1 MDGAHATAAAAGWV
15 SSEAGGASSS
25 ASSASS
31 YGSWES
37 RFRLHKEVHLRRLR
51 RRRAAARGGGSNKGG
66 AGAGDADVQELALPL
81 GMSFAAVLAQVLNR
95 CSGTG
100 GSLQPH
106 VLSKMCTSAVKESLT
121 NIYGDRFE
129 VFMRNFEKSFGSTLR
144 TLHLINEAP
153 VHEQD
158 MPQCSYKG
166 GIPEIRMSDDD
177 SQSWIH
183 DVHKDTPLSS
193 MDNQIILHGG
203 VSHQLVHLIHSRSAA
218 GIDQRVFSVF
228 ERSVNEQARS
238 NDLKELEIKL
248 QMKGLQ
254 LGESQLAVSSEAN
267 ELKKVEIRLGFEKAS
282 FKVEKFKSQMKDT
295 RHAELLRKLI
305 DMLLTAVVLMSVCFG
320 YGTYIYSY
328 KRITSVTS
336 ACAAASREYTSWWMP
351 SSVSSFNS
359 GYLVFKCNLIAS
371 ARISFGFVMMA
382 LIIYLI
388 FQRSAMTGTNMPV
401 TFHGMLLGVGCG
413 WVGRLCVDTLGGDG
427 NVWLVFWEAICFI
440 HLLGNT
446 WPSLLQ
452 HMLYGP
458 ISATDRTKSVRL
470 PYWVRRYVFYVLMSL
485 ILPCLAGLLP
495 FASISDWNEHAVQY
509 IMSTFSG
516 SNMED

>member
-1 MDGAHATAAAAGWV
+1 MDGAHAAAAGWV

-37 RFRLHKEVHLRRLR
+37 GFRLHKGVHLRRLR
-51 RRRAAARGGGSNKGG
+51 RRRAAARGGGGGNKGG
-66 AGAGDADVQELALPL
+66 AGDGDVQELALPL

-95 CSGTG
+95 CRGTG

-129 VFMRNFEKSFGSTLR
+129 VFVRNFEKSFGSTLR

-153 VHEQD
+153 IHEQD
-158 MPQCSYKG
+158 MPQCSYNG
-166 GIPEIRMSDDD
+166 GIPEIRLSGAD
-177 SQSWIH
+177 SQSWIR
-183 DVHKDTPLSS
+183 DVQKYTALSS

-203 VSHQLVHLIHSRSAA
+203 VSHQLVHLTHSRSAP
-218 GIDQRVFSVF
+218 GIDQHVLSVF

-238 NDLKELEIKL
+238 NNLKELEIGLK
-248 QMKGLQ
+248 MRGLQ
-254 LGESQLAVSSEAN
+254 LKKSQLVVSSEAN

-351 SSVSSFNS
+351 SSVSSFNLN
-359 GYLVFKCNLIAS
+359 YLNFKCNLIAT
-371 ARISFGFVMMA
+371 ARISFGFLMISLIVW
-382 LIIYLI
+382 LII
-388 FQRSAMTGTNMPV
+388 QRSAMTGTNMPV
-401 TFHGMLLGVGCG
+401 TFNGMLLGVGCG
-413 WVGRLCVDTLGGDG
+413 WGGRYCVDTLGGDG

-458 ISATDRTKSVRL
+458 VSVTDRTKSVRP
-470 PYWVRRYVFYVLMSL
+470 PYWVRRYVFYALMSI

-509 IMSTFSG
+509 IVSTFSG

>member
-1 MDGAHATAAAAGWV
+1 MDGAHAAAAAAGGWV

-37 RFRLHKEVHLRRLR
+37 GFRLHKGVHLRRLR
-51 RRRAAARGGGSNKGG
+51 RRRAAARGGGGNKGG
-66 AGAGDADVQELALPL
+66 AVDGDVQELALPL

-129 VFMRNFEKSFGSTLR
+129 GFMRNFEKSFGSTLR

-153 VHEQD
+153 IHEQD

-166 GIPEIRMSDDD
+166 GIPEIRLSGAD

-183 DVHKDTPLSS
+183 DVQKDTASSS

-203 VSHQLVHLIHSRSAA
+203 VSHQLVHLTHSRSAP
-218 GIDQRVFSVF
+218 GIDQHVLSVF
-228 ERSVNEQARS
+228 ERSVKEQARS
-238 NDLKELEIKL
+238 NDLKELEMGLK
-248 QMKGLQ
+248 MRGLQ
-254 LGESQLAVSSEAN
+254 LKKSQLVVSSEAN
-267 ELKKVEIRLGFEKAS
+267 ELKKVEIRLGFKKAS
-282 FKVEKFKSQMKDT
+282 FKMDKFEAQMEDT
-295 RHAELLRKLI
+295 KHAELVRKLI

-328 KRITSVTS
+328 QRITSVAS
-336 ACAAASREYTSWWMP
+336 ACAASSREYTSWWMP
-351 SSVSSFNS
+351 SSVSTFNS
-359 GYLVFKCNLIAS
+359 NFLHFKCNFIAS
-371 ARISFGFVMMA
+371 ARISFGVLMVF
-382 LIIYLI
+382 LIGWLI
-388 FQRSAMTGTNMPV
+388 FQRSAMTGTNMPI
-401 TFHGMLLGVGCG
+401 TFNGMLLGVVCG
-413 WVGRLCVDTLGGDG
+413 WLGRRCVDTLGGDG
-427 NVWLVFWEAICFI
+427 DVWLMFWEAICFI

-458 ISATDRTKSVRL
+458 YSATGRTKAVRV
-470 PYWVRRYVFYVLMSL
+470 PYWARRYAFYVLVTL
-485 ILPCLAGLLP
+485 ILPCSAGLLP
-495 FASISDWNEHAVQY
+495 FASLSDWKEHAVQY
-509 IMSTFSG
+509 LKSRFSG
-516 SNMED
+516 SNIED

>member
-1 MDGAHATAAAAGWV
+1 MDGAHVAAAGWG

-37 RFRLHKEVHLRRLR
+37 RFRLHKVIHLRRLR
-51 RRRAAARGGGSNKGG
+51 RRRAAVRGGGGNKGG
-66 AGAGDADVQELALPL
+66 AGDGDVQELALPL
-81 GMSFAAVLAQVLNR
+81 GMSFAAVLSQVLNR
-95 CSGTG
+95 CGGTG

-121 NIYGDRFE
+121 NIYGDRFD

-153 VHEQD
+153 VYKQD
-158 MPQCSYKG
+158 MRNCSYKG
-166 GIPEIRMSDDD
+166 GIPETKLSDAD

-203 VSHQLVHLIHSRSAA
+203 VNHQLVYLAHSRSAP
-218 GIDQRVFSVF
+218 GIDQCVLSVF

-238 NDLKELEIKL
+238 NDLKELE
-248 QMKGLQ
+248 MGLQ
-254 LGESQLAVSSEAN
+254 IKELQLMESQLAVSSEAN

-282 FKVEKFKSQMKDT
+282 FKVEKFKSQTKDT
-295 RHAELLRKLI
+295 KHAELLRKLI

-328 KRITSVTS
+328 KRITAITS

-351 SSVSSFNS
+351 SSVLSFNS
-359 GYLVFKCNLIAS
+359 GYLIFKCNLIAS
-371 ARISFGFVMMA
+371 ARISFGFLMMG

-401 TFHGMLLGVGCG
+401 TFNGMLLGVGCG
-413 WVGRLCVDTLGGDG
+413 WGGRLCVDTLGGDG